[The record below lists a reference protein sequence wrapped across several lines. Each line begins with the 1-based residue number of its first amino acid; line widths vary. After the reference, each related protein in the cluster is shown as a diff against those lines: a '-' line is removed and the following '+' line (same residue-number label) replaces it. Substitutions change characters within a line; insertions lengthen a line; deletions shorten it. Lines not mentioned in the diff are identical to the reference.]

1 MTGSYLLAILFC
13 TQVILTANG
22 RPVGDDGEWMDDVSL
37 NPDIMGLNDEDDNDL
52 PRSAPTVE
60 DNGEWVDDV
69 TGNMFIMGED
79 PLSQSTGLSDD
90 ANGRKKRD
98 VGKKILKL
106 LKKASKKLKR
116 EVIDTLTVEREKKSP
131 TKIKLEKTLLQTMKK
146 P

>member
-1 MTGSYLLAILFC
+1 MT
-13 TQVILTANG
+13 
-22 RPVGDDGEWMDDVSL
+22 
-37 NPDIMGLNDEDDNDL
+37 
-52 PRSAPTVE
+52 
-60 DNGEWVDDV
+60 
-69 TGNMFIMGED
+69 
-79 PLSQSTGLSDD
+79 DD